1 MEAASSTP
9 VDSFIWTKKW
19 PLTRVK
25 SLIWKKSGRRHVSKA
40 SFGKKVAV
48 DTCRQLHPDEK
59 VAVDT
64 CRQLHPDEKVTV
76 DTCRQLHLDEKVT
89 VDACRQHCPGEKHRH
104 GDGAPALPA
113 PHHAVEAERKPLGR
127 LRQGLTPSLTLRLRA
142 SSAARARQ
150 AWHRSACRRRHSP
163 RRHDD
168 GPREWK
174 APSGWKR

>member
-1 MEAASSTP
+1 MAVVGLQRLHFE
-9 VDSFIWTKKW
+9 
-19 PLTRVK
+19 
-25 SLIWKKSGRRHVSKA
+25 
-40 SFGKKVAV
+40 KKVAV
-48 DTCRQLHPDEK
+48 VGLQRLLFGRRQ
-59 VAVDT
+59 AVVPLRRSLLNR
-64 CRQLHPDEKVTV
+64 RQAVEALRRLLGNGSCIV
-76 DTCRQLHLDEKVT
+76 DARRQLHLDEKVT
-89 VDACRQHCPGEKHRH
+89 VDTCRQHCPGEKHRH

-113 PHHAVEAERKPLGR
+113 PHHAVEAERKPPER

>member
-48 DTCRQLHPDEK
+48 DTCQK
-59 VAVDT
+59 
-64 CRQLHPDEKVTV
+64 LHPDEKVTV

-89 VDACRQHCPGEKHRH
+89 VDTCRQHCPVEKHRH

-113 PHHAVEAERKPLGR
+113 PHHAVEAERKPPGR